1 MASLF
6 DIANSGLQSY
16 RKALSVTGQNIGNI
30 NTEGFKRREANL
42 EEVTSGTGGVQS
54 SGSQVGLGV
63 RVESIRRSF
72 DTYLQT
78 RVRTSLAQFEKTDT
92 FVGSLKEI
100 ENMLLPG
107 DAGLGNFLGNFFAS
121 LQAVASSPADNAPR
135 VVAMEDGKALANAFQ
150 QTHQMLTDVKT
161 GILQEAKQEATLL
174 NELAIQAAKNNAQ
187 ILSTGQ
193 GSSSNFLLD
202 TRDKVIDE
210 ISRLAEITSDLGS
223 RGEALIRL
231 GPTGVG
237 LELVSESNSKSL
249 EVFSDDRTLG
259 FSIDGTPTSQ
269 VVNGKLKG
277 LQDSYALAAE
287 IISELDQLAF
297 NFVKALNAQHRRA
310 SILTEPKA
318 WICSALRALK
328 LLKAEQTPAC
338 IQSKH
343 LSQT

>member
-107 DAGLGNFLGNFFAS
+107 DAGLGNF
-121 LQAVASSPADNAPR
+121 
-135 VVAMEDGKALANAFQ
+135 
-150 QTHQMLTDVKT
+150 
-161 GILQEAKQEATLL
+161 
-174 NELAIQAAKNNAQ
+174 
-187 ILSTGQ
+187 
-193 GSSSNFLLD
+193 
-202 TRDKVIDE
+202 
-210 ISRLAEITSDLGS
+210 
-223 RGEALIRL
+223 
-231 GPTGVG
+231 
-237 LELVSESNSKSL
+237 
-249 EVFSDDRTLG
+249 
-259 FSIDGTPTSQ
+259 
-269 VVNGKLKG
+269 
-277 LQDSYALAAE
+277 
-287 IISELDQLAF
+287 
-297 NFVKALNAQHRRA
+297 
-310 SILTEPKA
+310 
-318 WICSALRALK
+318 
-328 LLKAEQTPAC
+328 
-338 IQSKH
+338 
-343 LSQT
+343 